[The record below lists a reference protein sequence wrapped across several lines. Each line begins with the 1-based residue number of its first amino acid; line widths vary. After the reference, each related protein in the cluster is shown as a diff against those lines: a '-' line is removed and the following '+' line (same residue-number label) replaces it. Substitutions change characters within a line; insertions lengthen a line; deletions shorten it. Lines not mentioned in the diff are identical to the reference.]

1 MQVPVLSPRL
11 YRSLPMQLRVAA
23 CCGALALTQPTLA
36 HATDNGFP
44 VDANMIAALQLRAAQ
59 AAPRDQVQLYADLAD
74 KISMLA
80 SRQIADGEE
89 EAAQQTLHQL
99 EVCTAVIE
107 TGLSANSR
115 GLKKTELLL
124 HTTNRRLV
132 DMVRAGSGEIK
143 PMVQGVLKHLDN
155 AQTAL
160 LGAIFQK

>member
-1 MQVPVLSPRL
+1 
-11 YRSLPMQLRVAA
+11 MQLRVAA
-23 CCGALALTQPTLA
+23 CYGALALTQPMMA
-36 HATDNGFP
+36 HAAENFQ
-44 VDANMIAALQLRAAQ
+44 VDANMIATLQLRAAQ

-99 EVCTAVIE
+99 EVCTAIIE
-107 TGLSANSR
+107 SGLSANSR